1 MSMRQLW
8 EGSDG
13 AKWIR
18 NISGKTK
25 FIVLFSFAF
34 LSITIDNPRTLFILF
49 TLTLIMHLLAK
60 TSIYK
65 WQVLAILI
73 LLGLWGSMFSQALFF
88 SQNPRT
94 IIAVLIPQSFPIL
107 GELTGGVNIY
117 REGIIYGAVQG
128 LRASMMLTLGML
140 VSWNS
145 DPRQLLKAFTS
156 WNLSPQI
163 AFMLVTAIRFFPVLL
178 GEAGEVLI
186 ALRLRSNSESG
197 RKSTL
202 KYLPYLAN
210 PLLARSLRR
219 AQTLALSV
227 VSRGFFLVEN
237 NNKYLWPVYE
247 KVFCGGM
254 IFSVV
259 AILFCKFSYALA
271 EQGYY
276 YGILRNF
283 YDWTKLYL

>member
-1 MSMRQLW
+1 MRQLW
-8 EGSDG
+8 EGTDG

-25 FIVLFSFAF
+25 FTVLFSFAL
-34 LSITIDNPRTLFILF
+34 LSITIDNPRTLFVLF
-49 TLTLIMHLLAK
+49 TLTLGLHLLAK

-73 LLGLWGSMFSQALFF
+73 LLGIWGSMFSQALFF

-94 IIAVLIPQSFPIL
+94 VIAVLIPQNFPIL
-107 GELTGGVNIY
+107 GELTGGIYIY

-156 WNLSPQI
+156 WSLSPQI
-163 AFMLVTAIRFFPVLL
+163 AFMLVTAIRFFPVLA

-186 ALRLRSNSESG
+186 ALRLRSNTESG
-197 RKSTL
+197 RKSTFRH
-202 KYLPYLAN
+202 LPYIAN

-227 VSRGFFLVEN
+227 VSRGFFLIRKDN
-237 NNKYLWPVYE
+237 LYLWPFKE
-247 KVFCGGM
+247 KLFCGCT
-254 IFSVV
+254 IFSVITV
-259 AILFCKFSYALA
+259 LFCKLSYALVA
-271 EQGYY
+271 QGYY
-276 YGILRNF
+276 YGVLRHF